1 MSFEIMHFRGSD
13 KILKGKNM
21 VKDVKI
27 TLEYIDDVLAGS
39 LYKRELFRQ
48 ALDEMDW
55 RKNGSLN
62 ILDGRRYQYKGL
74 KKKVAI
80 EGNFSAYE
88 YILEGLLRL
97 QIGFDKEMI
106 DTGILLLTS
115 KRILLLTSKRS
126 EKSPLGNSK
135 DLAKSEV
142 EQLYPT
148 IKLPVSI
155 VLYDLEEAPVHFQ
168 EELKEEVKT

>member
-1 MSFEIMHFRGSD
+1 MPFEIMHFRGAD

-21 VKDVKI
+21 VKDVKV
-27 TLEYIDDVLAGS
+27 TLEYVDDVLAGS

-62 ILDGRRYQYKGL
+62 ILDGRRYQYKGF
-74 KKKVAI
+74 KNKVAI

-115 KRILLLTSKRS
+115 KRS

-142 EQLYPT
+142 EELYPT

>member
-1 MSFEIMHFRGSD
+1 MPFEIMHFRGAD

-21 VKDVKI
+21 VKDVKV

-62 ILDGRRYQYKGL
+62 ILDGRRYQYKGF
-74 KKKVAI
+74 KNKVAI

-97 QIGFDKEMI
+97 QIGFDKRLIE
-106 DTGILLLTS
+106 TG
-115 KRILLLTSKRS
+115 ILLLTSKRS

-155 VLYDLEEAPVHFQ
+155 VLYDLEEP
-168 EELKEEVKT
+168 EELKKALKEEVKK

>member
-1 MSFEIMHFRGSD
+1 MPFEIMHFRGAD

-21 VKDVKI
+21 VKDVKV
-27 TLEYIDDVLAGS
+27 TLEYVDDVLAGS

-62 ILDGRRYQYKGL
+62 ILDGRRYQYKGF
-74 KKKVAI
+74 KNKVAI

-97 QIGFDKEMI
+97 QIGFDKRLIE
-106 DTGILLLTS
+106 TG
-115 KRILLLTSKRS
+115 ILLLTSKRS

-142 EQLYPT
+142 EQLFPT
-148 IKLPVSI
+148 IKVPVSI
-155 VLYDLEEAPVHFQ
+155 ALYDLEEP
-168 EELKEEVKT
+168 EELKEALKEEVKT

>member
-1 MSFEIMHFRGSD
+1 MPFEILHFRGSD
-13 KILKGKNM
+13 KILKDKKM
-21 VKDVKI
+21 VSDVKA
-27 TLEYIDDVLAGS
+27 TMKYTDDVLCGS

-55 RKNGSLN
+55 RRNGTLN

-74 KKKVAI
+74 KNRVAI

-97 QIGFDKEMI
+97 QIGYDKKML
-106 DTGILLLTS
+106 DTG
-115 KRILLLTSKRS
+115 ILLLTSKRS
-126 EKSPLGNSK
+126 EKSPLGNSS

-142 EQLYPT
+142 DQLYPT
-148 IKLPVSI
+148 ISLPVSI
-155 VLYDLEEAPVHFQ
+155 VLFDLQ
-168 EELKEEVKT
+168 EPNEFKEEERGNDGETNTM

>member
-1 MSFEIMHFRGSD
+1 MPFEIMHFRGAD

-21 VKDVKI
+21 VKDVKV
-27 TLEYIDDVLAGS
+27 TLEYVDDVLAGS

-62 ILDGRRYQYKGL
+62 ILDGRRYQYKGF
-74 KKKVAI
+74 KNKVAI

-97 QIGFDKEMI
+97 QIGFDKRLIE
-106 DTGILLLTS
+106 TG
-115 KRILLLTSKRS
+115 ILLLTSKRS
-126 EKSPLGNSK
+126 EKSPLGSSK

-142 EQLYPT
+142 ENLYPT
-148 IKLPVSI
+148 IKVPVSI
-155 VLYDLEEAPVHFQ
+155 VLYDLEEPEA
-168 EELKEEVKT
+168 LKEEVK

>member
-1 MSFEIMHFRGSD
+1 MPFEILHFRGSD
-13 KILKGKNM
+13 KILKEKNM
-21 VKDVKI
+21 GKDIKV
-27 TLEYIDDVLAGS
+27 TLEYVDDVLTGS

-48 ALDEMDW
+48 ALEEMDW
-55 RKNGSLN
+55 RRNGTLS

-97 QIGFDKEMI
+97 QIGYDKKLI
-106 DTGILLLTS
+106 DTG
-115 KRILLLTSKRS
+115 ILLLTSKRS

-148 IKLPVSI
+148 ISLPVSI
-155 VLYDLEEAPVHFQ
+155 VLYDLQ
-168 EELKEEVKT
+168 EPNEFKKQI

>member
-27 TLEYIDDVLAGS
+27 TLQYIDDVLAGS

-62 ILDGRRYQYKGL
+62 ILDGRRYQYKGF
-74 KKKVAI
+74 KNKVAI

-115 KRILLLTSKRS
+115 KGV
-126 EKSPLGNSK
+126 KSLH
-135 DLAKSEV
+135 
-142 EQLYPT
+142 
-148 IKLPVSI
+148 
-155 VLYDLEEAPVHFQ
+155 LET
-168 EELKEEVKT
+168 VKTLLNLK

>member
-21 VKDVKI
+21 VKDVKV
-27 TLEYIDDVLAGS
+27 TLEYVDDVLAGS

-62 ILDGRRYQYKGL
+62 ILDGRRYQYKGF
-74 KKKVAI
+74 KNKVAI

-97 QIGFDKEMI
+97 QIGFDKRLIE
-106 DTGILLLTS
+106 TG
-115 KRILLLTSKRS
+115 ILLLTSKRS

-142 EQLYPT
+142 EELYPT
-148 IKLPVSI
+148 IKVPVSI
-155 VLYDLEEAPVHFQ
+155 VLYDLEEPNEIKEA
-168 EELKEEVKT
+168 LKK

>member
-62 ILDGRRYQYKGL
+62 ILDGRRYQYKGF
-74 KKKVAI
+74 KNKVAI

-97 QIGFDKEMI
+97 QIGFDKRLIE
-106 DTGILLLTS
+106 TG
-115 KRILLLTSKRS
+115 ILLLTSKRS

-142 EQLYPT
+142 EQLFPT

-168 EELKEEVKT
+168 EELKEAVKT

>member
-1 MSFEIMHFRGSD
+1 MD
-13 KILKGKNM
+13 KNIK
-21 VKDVKI
+21 V
-27 TLEYIDDVLAGS
+27 TLEYVDSVLTGS

-62 ILDGRRYQYKGL
+62 ILDGRRYQYKGF

-97 QIGFDKEMI
+97 QIGFDKKLIE
-106 DTGILLLTS
+106 TG
-115 KRILLLTSKRS
+115 ILLLTSKRS

-148 IKLPVSI
+148 ISLPVSI
-155 VLYDLEEAPVHFQ
+155 VLYDLQ
-168 EELKEEVKT
+168 EPNEFKKQK

>member
-1 MSFEIMHFRGSD
+1 MD
-13 KILKGKNM
+13 KNIK
-21 VKDVKI
+21 V
-27 TLEYIDDVLAGS
+27 TLEYVDDVLTGS

-62 ILDGRRYQYKGL
+62 ILDGRRYQYKGF
-74 KKKVAI
+74 KNKVSI

-97 QIGFDKEMI
+97 QIGYDKKLI
-106 DTGILLLTS
+106 DTG
-115 KRILLLTSKRS
+115 ILLLTSKRS

-148 IKLPVSI
+148 ISLPVSI
-155 VLYDLEEAPVHFQ
+155 VLYDLQEP
-168 EELKEEVKT
+168 EELKE

>member
-1 MSFEIMHFRGSD
+1 MPFEILHFRGSD
-13 KILKGKNM
+13 KILKEKNM
-21 VKDVKI
+21 GKDIKV
-27 TLEYIDDVLAGS
+27 TLEYVDDVLTGS

-48 ALDEMDW
+48 ALEEMDW
-55 RKNGSLN
+55 RRNGTLN
-62 ILDGRRYQYKGL
+62 IFDGRRYQYKGL

-97 QIGFDKEMI
+97 QIGYDKKLI
-106 DTGILLLTS
+106 DTG
-115 KRILLLTSKRS
+115 ILLLTSKRS

-148 IKLPVSI
+148 ISLPVSI
-155 VLYDLEEAPVHFQ
+155 VLYDLQ
-168 EELKEEVKT
+168 EPNEFKKQI

>member
-21 VKDVKI
+21 VNDVKN
-27 TLEYIDDVLAGS
+27 TLEYIDACLLGS

-62 ILDGRRYQYKGL
+62 ILDGRRYQYKGF
-74 KKKVAI
+74 KNKVAI

-97 QIGFDKEMI
+97 QIGFDKRLIE
-106 DTGILLLTS
+106 TG
-115 KRILLLTSKRS
+115 ILLLTSKRS

-142 EQLYPT
+142 EELYPT
-148 IKLPVSI
+148 IKVPVSI
-155 VLYDLEEAPVHFQ
+155 VLYDLEEPEA
-168 EELKEEVKT
+168 LKEEVKK

>member
-13 KILKGKNM
+13 KIIKKKNM
-21 VKDVKI
+21 EKDVKI
-27 TLEYIDDVLAGS
+27 TLQYIDDVLAGS

-62 ILDGRRYQYKGL
+62 ILDGRRYQYKGF
-74 KKKVAI
+74 KNKVAI

-115 KRILLLTSKRS
+115 KRS
-126 EKSPLGNSK
+126 EKSTLGNSK

-142 EQLYPT
+142 EQLFPT

-155 VLYDLEEAPVHFQ
+155 VLYDLEEAPVRFQ
-168 EELKEEVKT
+168 EELKEEVRI

>member
-21 VKDVKI
+21 VKDVKV
-27 TLEYIDDVLAGS
+27 TLEYVDDVLAGS

-62 ILDGRRYQYKGL
+62 ILDGRRYQYKGF
-74 KKKVAI
+74 KNKVAI

-97 QIGFDKEMI
+97 QIGFDKRLIE
-106 DTGILLLTS
+106 TG
-115 KRILLLTSKRS
+115 ILLLTSKRS

-142 EQLYPT
+142 ENLYPT
-148 IKLPVSI
+148 IKVPVSI
-155 VLYDLEEAPVHFQ
+155 VLYDLEEPN
-168 EELKEEVKT
+168 EIKEEVKK

>member
-1 MSFEIMHFRGSD
+1 MPFEILHFRGSD
-13 KILKGKNM
+13 KILKEKNM
-21 VKDVKI
+21 QKDVKV
-27 TLEYIDDVLAGS
+27 TLEYVDSVLTGS

-48 ALDEMDW
+48 ALEEMDW

-97 QIGFDKEMI
+97 QIGFDKRLIE
-106 DTGILLLTS
+106 TG
-115 KRILLLTSKRS
+115 ILLLTSKRS

-142 EQLYPT
+142 EELYPT

-155 VLYDLEEAPVHFQ
+155 VLYDLQEPEEI
-168 EELKEEVKT
+168 KDEVKT